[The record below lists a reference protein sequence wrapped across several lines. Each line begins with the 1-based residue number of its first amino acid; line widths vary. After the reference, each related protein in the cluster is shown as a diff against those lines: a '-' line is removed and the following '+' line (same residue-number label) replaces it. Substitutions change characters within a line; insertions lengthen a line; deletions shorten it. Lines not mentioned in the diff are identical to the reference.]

1 MLKDVDFN
9 VVYASG
15 ENEPVE
21 FFFEALLESSSFDL
35 GLGYFCSSAIR
46 ALAPGFAYFIA
57 NSGKMRIIINDEL
70 TEEDKKAIEAGQELD
85 VEKHEKSILNNLKE
99 LTSILSE
106 ENELFFNCLSY
117 LIATQRS
124 DR

>member
-9 VVYASG
+9 IVYASG
-15 ENEPVE
+15 ENEPME

-57 NSGKMRIIINDEL
+57 NGGKMRIIINDEL
-70 TEEDKKAIEAGQELD
+70 TVEDKKAIEVGQQLD
-85 VEKHEKSILNNLKE
+85 VEKYEDRILNNLKE
-99 LTSILSE
+99 LTAILSE
-106 ENELFFNCLSY
+106 EN
-117 LIATQRS
+117 
-124 DR
+124 D